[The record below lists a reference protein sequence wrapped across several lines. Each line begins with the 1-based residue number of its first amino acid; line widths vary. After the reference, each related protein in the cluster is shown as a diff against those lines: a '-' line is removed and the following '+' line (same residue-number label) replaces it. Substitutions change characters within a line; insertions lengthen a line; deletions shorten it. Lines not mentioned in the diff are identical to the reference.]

1 MPTFTVRLDNWL
13 GQLAQLRLMNSNG
26 QQLRSWT
33 VFQPVLQLH
42 RQQLAP
48 GLYYL
53 VLQGQNEAS
62 TQPIVFK

>member
-1 MPTFTVRLDNWL
+1 
-13 GQLAQLRLMNSNG
+13 MNSNG

-53 VLQGQNEAS
+53 VLQGQNGAS
-62 TQPIVFK
+62 TQPIVFE